1 MSTLS
6 ADNYTGQSATH
17 TLKLAGTTFVGAD
30 SDGVLTITG
39 EGGSTK
45 TNVQQG
51 LCKAW
56 SLYNHSTETTL
67 DSFNQS
73 SAVDTSTGV
82 FTWALTNNFSTINW
96 VAASSTHADNANN
109 AHSMVHSGTRT
120 STGTAVDK
128 ATTGTSWYA
137 KNSSH
142 SGFDSKLA
150 GYMAFGDLA

>member
-1 MSTLS
+1 MSTIFANNIKNISGGGNVNINQLS
-6 ADNYTGQSATH
+6 GIDSAGSITVQSEGAAT
-17 TLKLAGTTFVGAD
+17 
-30 SDGVLTITG
+30 
-39 EGGSTK
+39 
-45 TNVQQG
+45 TNLQQG

-56 SLYNHSTETTL
+56 SLFNHSTEVTL

-82 FTWALTNNFSTINW
+82 FTWTVTNNFSSVNW

-150 GYMAFGDLA
+150 GYMAYGDLA

>member
-51 LCKAW
+51 LIKFW
-56 SLYNHSTETTL
+56 LNLDGQSTISTR
-67 DSFNQS
+67 DSFNIS
-73 SAVDTSTGV
+73 GVVDEGEGQYTPSYSNSMG
-82 FTWALTNNFSTINW
+82 
-96 VAASSTHADNANN
+96 NANY
-109 AHSMVHSGTRT
+109 SMGCNTDYDGIEYSINCKIIA
-120 STGTAVDK
+120 TGFPFLVIFFA
-128 ATTGTSWYA
+128 
-137 KNSSH
+137 
-142 SGFDSKLA
+142 
-150 GYMAFGDLA
+150 

>member
-1 MSTLS
+1 MSTIFADKFKNTSGGSNVKVNQLS
-6 ADNYTGQSATH
+6 GIDT
-17 TLKLAGTTFVGAD
+17 AG
-30 SDGVLTITG
+30 SITVQG
-39 EGGSTK
+39 EGTAT
-45 TNVQQG
+45 TNLQQG

-82 FTWALTNNFSTINW
+82 FTWTVTNNFASVNW
-96 VAASSTHADNANN
+96 LAASNTHADNANN
-109 AHSMVHSGTRT
+109 DVSMVHSGTRST
-120 STGTAVDK
+120 SGAATDK

-142 SGFDSKLA
+142 SGFDSQLA
-150 GYMAFGDLA
+150 GYMAHGDLA

>member
-1 MSTLS
+1 MSTIF
-6 ADNYTGQSATH
+6 ADKFKNTSGGNPVQINQLRGIDT
-17 TLKLAGTTFVGAD
+17 AG
-30 SDGVLTITG
+30 SITVQG
-39 EGGSTK
+39 EGTAT
-45 TNVQQG
+45 TNLQQG

-56 SLYNHSTETTL
+56 SLFNHSTEVTL

-82 FTWALTNNFSTINW
+82 FTWTVTNNFSSVNW
-96 VAASSTHADNANN
+96 VASSSTHADNANN